1 MFALVA
7 AVFGF
12 PCHQQQRITFQ
23 QTLPPQYVEV
33 HTPRHQ
39 PIPQIINMYTSY
51 PTEYGRYSSLGLGG
65 IQNPFSYN
73 QEHWSESKT
82 TESNQIKT

>member
-65 IQNPFSYN
+65 IQNPFLYN
-73 QEHWSESKT
+73 QKARQQSPTK
-82 TESNQIKT
+82 